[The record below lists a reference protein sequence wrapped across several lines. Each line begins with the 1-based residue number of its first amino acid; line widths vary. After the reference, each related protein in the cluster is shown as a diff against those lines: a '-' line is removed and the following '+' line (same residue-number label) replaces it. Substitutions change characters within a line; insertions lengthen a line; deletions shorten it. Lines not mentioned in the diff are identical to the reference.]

1 MAQESRLSIVID
13 SRNARQQID
22 QLRTSLNSLGDAGGE
37 ATVNVRGLGTAAR
50 AAGSALAALGVGA
63 VAREVL
69 RMTDAF
75 KNMQGS
81 LALVSIS
88 TANAS
93 ESFQKLLAMAN
104 NTGSSLESTVSLYTR
119 LANATRG
126 AGYTQE
132 QMLNVTDALNKAFVI
147 SGATMQ
153 EASNAA
159 IQLSQGL
166 ASGTLRGEELNSVM
180 EQGPRITRA
189 LADYLGVTNGEIR
202 KLAAEGK
209 ITGDVVTNALLKS
222 LTSLNAELAKMPR
235 TFEQA
240 SQALK
245 NNFLAAIGQINVDPV
260 VSSVDALASSLA
272 KPEVVMGIQNIANAL
287 GSLVAVGGDGLKTV
301 AENTDALMAI
311 TGAYATRVGTGL
323 VVSLAAATKARYADL
338 VATQQQVV
346 AEKQA
351 EVASTAAAAQ
361 AARKAVADETA
372 AVAATQRSLA
382 ETAAARAAQANT
394 IAQLQAV
401 QQQLAADR
409 ALETQRLQAQ
419 INDVGRQQSLTR
431 LGEIRR
437 AEAAIT
443 LQQAA
448 AERALSQAAGQ
459 EVIIQGQLAAGQ
471 ARLTALREADTVAVA
486 AQNAAQVSLNTSQSL
501 GARAS
506 AGLMALAGGPI
517 GLVTTAL
524 TLAAGA
530 AIYFASSTDSA
541 TQSLID
547 QNLTLDDSI
556 GKYRAL
562 NDEQRQFQT
571 QTWMRQQKEQAEEA
585 SEALA
590 RYKAVAIQ
598 GLSATGADAQKSL
611 KDFKA
616 LFAEVERG
624 QKPLGELTTWIFNN
638 TSTHESYRSKLV
650 ELANTQSTSSM
661 EVSRYSELLNR
672 SKTAT
677 DGAASSSA
685 SMASAQKASAAATA
699 GGSQAWEKYIAQ
711 LTQTRDLVGANAAQ
725 EAVYTATKAGFNKEQ
740 IEYARL
746 MGEQTELL
754 KKYEEAVKAG
764 NKADQDRL
772 RSQLLV
778 SIKSSEA
785 LKIQMEAQGK
795 AMTKMA
801 ENAEESS
808 KRQIT
813 AMQQAANFAVASAAR
828 MVSPLS
834 APQQNRQ
841 GASLLTFGQ
850 PQTYTAT
857 GSPSVKTPEQQLR
870 DMLDRLDGNT
880 ETKPG
885 KTGAGLSSKLNE
897 AQTAF
902 DNLYKAAQPAKFAL
916 QEYVERQSQLELL
929 LSKGKITQEQYNE
942 ALAQSSIN
950 YAAAIKGA
958 QGLTQTE
965 QYRAQLQKQLDSEK
979 AQYSLDAASV
989 GMGDQQVERMQ
1000 KRIQLE
1006 QQTNERIKQL
1016 RTELANAT
1024 TAKQREEL
1032 QKEID
1037 QENEFLPQRLAALQN
1052 GFAQYDQAVLNPING
1067 WTTAVQNFGNQA
1079 RDIAGQTQ
1087 SIFSSAFNTIST
1099 DITDA
1104 IMSGQ
1109 LSMSTL
1115 GDIASNVV
1123 REIIAGFVKMG
1134 VQMALNAAL
1143 NATLGT
1149 AAAGQSM
1156 ILAGTTATAWAP
1168 AAAMASLA
1176 TLGANSV
1183 PAAAAL
1189 TSTTALASSLAVIP
1203 GFATGGYVSGAG
1215 TGTSDSIMARL
1226 SDGEFVVNAAATKR
1240 NRALLEAI
1248 NSNER
1253 VSVAGGGGSVISTQA
1268 GPSGASGIQQNIYI
1282 QNHTSAQVE
1291 QRRMPNGDLEFVIR
1305 EATDRA
1311 VQEVA
1316 GQFAAGYG
1324 DVVDAGEGAYGWK
1337 RSGG

>member
-1 MAQESRLSIVID
+1 MAQESRLAIVID

-22 QLRTSLNSLGDAGGE
+22 QLRTSLNRLSDAGGE

-81 LALVSIS
+81 LALVSTS

-272 KPEVVMGIQNIANAL
+272 KPEVVMGIQSIANAL

-301 AENTDALMAI
+301 AENTDVLMAI
-311 TGAYATRVGTGL
+311 TGAYAAKVGTGL

-338 VATQQQVV
+338 AATQQQVV
-346 AEKQA
+346 AERQA
-351 EVASTAAAAQ
+351 EVAATAATAQ
-361 AARKAVADETA
+361 ASRKAVAEQVA
-372 AVAATQRSLA
+372 AVSITQRSMA

-394 IAQLQAV
+394 VAQLQAV

-409 ALETQRLQAQ
+409 ALEAQRLQAQ

-431 LGEIRR
+431 LAEIRR
-437 AEAAIT
+437 AEAAVT

-448 AERALSQAAGQ
+448 AERALGQTAGQ

-471 ARLTALREADTVAVA
+471 ARLTTLREADTVAVT
-486 AQNAAQVSLNTSQSL
+486 AQNAAQVRLNAAQSL

-517 GLVTTAL
+517 GLLTTAI
-524 TLAAGA
+524 TVAAGA

-556 GKYRAL
+556 AKFK
-562 NDEQRQFQT
+562 Q
-571 QTWMRQQKEQAEEA
+571 
-585 SEALA
+585 
-590 RYKAVAIQ
+590 
-598 GLSATGADAQKSL
+598 LSAEQQRFQSAKWMEAQRDATKDASSALDEYFTRAFDGLNSLGVSGVESADTFKRMFEEVRNGQRTLDSLTG
-611 KDFKA
+611 
-616 LFAEVERG
+616 
-624 QKPLGELTTWIFNN
+624 W
-638 TSTHESYRSKLV
+638 
-650 ELANTQSTSSM
+650 LASNTQISGVYRDQLVKIGAEYSASSQKADDYA
-661 EVSRYSELLNR
+661 RLLDR
-672 SKTAT
+672 SKTAM
-677 DGAASSSA
+677 DGATSSA
-685 SMASAQKASAAATA
+685 KSLASAQQASAAAV
-699 GGSQAWEKYIAQ
+699 GGGAQAWDKYIAQ

-746 MGEQTELL
+746 VGEQTELL
-754 KKYEEAVKAG
+754 KKYEEAVKSG
-764 NKADQDRL
+764 KKADQERL
-772 RSQLLV
+772 SSQLLV

-785 LKIQMEAQGK
+785 LRIQMEAQGK
-795 AMTKMA
+795 AMNKMA

-834 APQQNRQ
+834 APQQNLQ

-850 PQTYTAT
+850 PQTYAKS
-857 GSPSVKTPEQQLR
+857 GSASVKTPEQQLR
-870 DMLDRLDGNT
+870 EMLDRLDGNT
-880 ETKPG
+880 ETKPT
-885 KTGAGLSSKLNE
+885 KTKDGLSSKLNE

-929 LSKGKITQEQYNE
+929 LSKGKITQEEYSK
-942 ALAQSSIN
+942 ALAQASIN

-958 QGLTQTE
+958 QGLTQAE
-965 QYRAQLQKQLDSEK
+965 QYRAQMERQLSIQRQQYA
-979 AQYSLDAASV
+979 AQAAAV
-989 GMGDQQVERMQ
+989 GMGGKEAERYQQRL
-1000 KRIQLE
+1000 QLE
-1006 QQTNERIKQL
+1006 QQTNDRVLQL
-1016 RTELANAT
+1016 RTELAQAT
-1024 TAKQREEL
+1024 TEKQRQELQAQIDLELEYLPKRIQAQKDGYQQMDKARQDWLAGAASGARTWFEQIDDTASQTRSAMMRGLDGLNEEL
-1032 QKEID
+1032 RTFVTTGKASFRSLTTSVLSDLARIAQNKFITSLISSMSGSSNGVISAIGSYFTANAKGGVYSSPSLSAFSNGVYNSPQFFAFAKGAGVFGEAGPEAIMPLTRAAD
-1037 QENEFLPQRLAALQN
+1037 GSLGVRAIGSGGAKSAGGNTFQINTNVTVTSGTTSQSVTSDTNDNYAMQLSKMIADVARGVIAQESQPGGIIWRMQN
-1052 GFAQYDQAVLNPING
+1052 G
-1067 WTTAVQNFGNQA
+1067 
-1079 RDIAGQTQ
+1079 R
-1087 SIFSSAFNTIST
+1087 
-1099 DITDA
+1099 
-1104 IMSGQ
+1104 
-1109 LSMSTL
+1109 
-1115 GDIASNVV
+1115 
-1123 REIIAGFVKMG
+1123 
-1134 VQMALNAAL
+1134 
-1143 NATLGT
+1143 
-1149 AAAGQSM
+1149 
-1156 ILAGTTATAWAP
+1156 
-1168 AAAMASLA
+1168 
-1176 TLGANSV
+1176 
-1183 PAAAAL
+1183 
-1189 TSTTALASSLAVIP
+1189 
-1203 GFATGGYVSGAG
+1203 
-1215 TGTSDSIMARL
+1215 
-1226 SDGEFVVNAAATKR
+1226 
-1240 NRALLEAI
+1240 
-1248 NSNER
+1248 
-1253 VSVAGGGGSVISTQA
+1253 
-1268 GPSGASGIQQNIYI
+1268 
-1282 QNHTSAQVE
+1282 
-1291 QRRMPNGDLEFVIR
+1291 
-1305 EATDRA
+1305 
-1311 VQEVA
+1311 
-1316 GQFAAGYG
+1316 
-1324 DVVDAGEGAYGWK
+1324 
-1337 RSGG
+1337 

>member
-81 LALVSIS
+81 LALVSTS

-260 VSSVDALASSLA
+260 VSSVDALAKSLA
-272 KPEVVMGIQNIANAL
+272 QPEVVMGIQNIANAL

-409 ALETQRLQAQ
+409 ALEAQRLQAQ

-431 LGEIRR
+431 LAEIRR
-437 AEAAIT
+437 TEATIT

-448 AERALSQAAGQ
+448 AGRALAQTAGQ

-471 ARLTALREADTVAVA
+471 ARLTTLREADTAAVV
-486 AQNAAQVSLNTSQSL
+486 AQNAAQVRLNAAQSL

-517 GLVTTAL
+517 GLLTTAI
-524 TLAAGA
+524 TVAAGA

-556 GKYRAL
+556 SKYKAL
-562 NDEQRQFQT
+562 NDEQRQFQA
-571 QTWMRQQKEQAEEA
+571 QTWLRKQKEEA
-585 SEALA
+585 GEAASALE
-590 RYKAVAIQ
+590 RYEAVAIQ
-598 GLSATGADAQKSL
+598 GLSATGADAQKAL
-611 KDFKA
+611 RDFKA
-616 LFAEVERG
+616 LFAEVESG
-624 QKPLGELTTWIFNN
+624 QKPLGALTTWIFNN
-638 TSTHESYRSKLV
+638 TSTHESYRAKLV
-650 ELANTQSTSSM
+650 DLANTYSTSS
-661 EVSRYSELLNR
+661 EQASKYNELLSR

-677 DGAASSSA
+677 DGAASSTKSL
-685 SMASAQKASAAATA
+685 SSAQQASAAAV
-699 GGSQAWEKYIAQ
+699 GGGQQAWEKYISQ
-711 LTQTRDLVGANAAQ
+711 LTQTRDLVGANTAQ
-725 EAVYTATKAGFNKEQ
+725 EAAYTAAKAGFNSQ
-740 IEYARL
+740 QVQYAKL
-746 MGEQTELL
+746 IGEQTDLL
-754 KKYEEAVKAG
+754 KKYEDAIKSG
-764 NKADQDRL
+764 KKTDIDRL
-772 RSQLLV
+772 KTQLTA
-778 SIKSSEA
+778 SITASDAIK
-785 LKIQMEAQGK
+785 KQMESQASSVK
-795 AMTKMA
+795 KMA
-801 ENAEESS
+801 ENAEASA
-808 KRQIT
+808 KRQVDAIQT
-813 AMQQAANFAVASAAR
+813 VIDQTVRYAKGLTLVETYQSK
-828 MVSPLS
+828 
-834 APQQNRQ
+834 QNLQ
-841 GASLLTFGQ
+841 GSSLLTFGQ
-850 PQTYTAT
+850 AQPPKSSTTPAK
-857 GSPSVKTPEQQLR
+857 VKTAAEQAQEMI
-870 DMLDRLDGNT
+870 DQVFGNT
-880 ETKPG
+880 TPNKTSTKTE
-885 KTGAGLSSKLNE
+885 KGLSSKLNE
-897 AQTAF
+897 AKNAF
-902 DNLYKAAQPAKFAL
+902 DSLYKAAQPAKFAL
-916 QEYVERQSQLELL
+916 QEYVDRQSQLELL
-929 LSKGKITQEQYNE
+929 LSKGKITQKQYNE

-958 QGLTQTE
+958 QGLTQAE

-989 GMGDQQVERMQ
+989 AMGDQQVERMQ

-1067 WTTAVQNFGNQA
+1067 WTAAVQNFGVQA
-1079 RDIAGQTQ
+1079 MNVAGQTQ
-1087 SIFSSAFNTIST
+1087 SIFSTAFGSVTQG
-1099 DITDA
+1099 ITDQ
-1104 IMSGQ
+1104 IMNLN
-1109 LSMSTL
+1109 LSFQSL
-1115 GDIASNVV
+1115 GDLGKNVL
-1123 REIIAGFVKMG
+1123 REIVAGFVKMG
-1134 VQMALNAAL
+1134 VQMGVNAAL
-1143 NATLGT
+1143 AATLGT
-1149 AAAGQSM
+1149 ATAGTS
-1156 ILAGTTATAWAP
+1156 IALAGTTAAAWAP
-1168 AAAMASLA
+1168 AAALASLA
-1176 TLGANSV
+1176 SFGGNSI

-1189 TSTTALASSLAVIP
+1189 TSTTALATTLAAVP
-1203 GFATGGYVSGAG
+1203 GFATGGYFTGSG
-1215 TGTSDSIMARL
+1215 TGTSDSNLAKI
-1226 SDGEFVVNAAATKR
+1226 SNGEFIVNAAATRK

-1248 NSNER
+1248 NSGER
-1253 VSVAGGGGSVISTQA
+1253 VSTGGSAVSGSGSGGAPMALTVNLIEDKSNPGKVTQTTNDDGENILSITVASIMGDTQVYQAISTKF
-1268 GPSGASGIQQNIYI
+1268 GLSGVGS
-1282 QNHTSAQVE
+1282 
-1291 QRRMPNGDLEFVIR
+1291 
-1305 EATDRA
+1305 
-1311 VQEVA
+1311 
-1316 GQFAAGYG
+1316 
-1324 DVVDAGEGAYGWK
+1324 
-1337 RSGG
+1337 